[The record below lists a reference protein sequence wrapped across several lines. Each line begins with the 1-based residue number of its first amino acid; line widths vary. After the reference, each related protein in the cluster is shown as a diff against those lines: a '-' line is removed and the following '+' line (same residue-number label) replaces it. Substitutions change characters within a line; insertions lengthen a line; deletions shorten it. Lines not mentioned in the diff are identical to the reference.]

1 MPADPLFAEFES
13 HQELLLPHTAVHLG
27 LRNLDVG
34 CGSGVASVIHTAR
47 LGLSPT
53 LSDVIDI
60 RHPLARAL
68 PFRLINAGVLP
79 FEAQDFDSSYLQYV
93 LHHLPGAAAI
103 AALLN
108 ESVRV
113 SARLVIVEEVTGP
126 KTNIA
131 RARAFDSDM
140 NGHLHPGVPMPVFGY
155 LSADAVKA
163 QLSAAGAPPVAH
175 RVVSMGSGDNGWL
188 ETHVFVG
195 RARQRGIELPT

>member
-1 MPADPLFAEFES
+1 MPAEDLLFAELER
-13 HQELLLPHTAVHLG
+13 HQELLLPHTAAHLG

-93 LHHLPGAAAI
+93 LHHLPGAAEI

-108 ESVRV
+108 ECVRV
-113 SARLVIVEEVTGP
+113 SATGHRRRGDGSQDRHRP
-126 KTNIA
+126 RAPLIA
-131 RARAFDSDM
+131 
-140 NGHLHPGVPMPVFGY
+140 
-155 LSADAVKA
+155 
-163 QLSAAGAPPVAH
+163 
-175 RVVSMGSGDNGWL
+175 
-188 ETHVFVG
+188 T
-195 RARQRGIELPT
+195 